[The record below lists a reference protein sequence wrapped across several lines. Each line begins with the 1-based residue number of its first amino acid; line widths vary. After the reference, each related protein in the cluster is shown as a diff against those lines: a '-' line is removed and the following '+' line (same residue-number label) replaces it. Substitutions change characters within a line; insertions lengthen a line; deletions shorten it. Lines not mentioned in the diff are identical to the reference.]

1 MKVKKTKAKKT
12 KTSVIIVIAV
22 MFTQI
27 IAMSAL
33 YIVADKQLVS
43 NVQKSAVLNVQTA
56 LSDRAVI
63 LENYIEDAENYLNAY
78 SQSGEIHDMLK
89 NQNNKAMMDKAQA
102 YTVRFGMD
110 RENLEGIYASNW
122 DTQMLVHTND
132 AVRGKVTRPDEGPRK
147 ELHEAMLAADG
158 VYNTGFIISPASQ
171 QQIISMY
178 KAVVDENNEPI
189 GLVGCGIYTT
199 GIKQLLNELPTYGI
213 ESTKCYLVN
222 NNSKQYIFHEDETM
236 LGVEVADA
244 AILDLLSLAESS
256 TDIELIQTKDLFVL
270 GKHMSDHGWTFILTA
285 DADEVLAISNKAS
298 SVLGIMTILS
308 GIFLAVVT
316 VIVVIYLLYPIGF
329 INRKLVSLAEGNLTD
344 DGILDKYLNRN
355 NDLSAIAK
363 AAKEL
368 ENTLRGMVG
377 SVEHC
382 SSNLKSNSD
391 SLEQNS
397 RNLLDYVTENTNTI
411 KDLHASAENVTA
423 ATNEISSA
431 VDTIRT
437 AIDETLS
444 SVEASYSSGNIVI
457 NSAEAMKADSYA
469 AIEIN
474 RQKLNETK
482 EDIDKAV
489 KSLSAL
495 SKINEMVNVILE
507 ITEQTNLLALN
518 ASIEAARAGEAGKG
532 FAVVA
537 TEIKHL
543 AENSQATVSNIQQL
557 CEEANASI
565 EMVDTCLNEVVNFIE
580 EDVFSSL
587 ESLSGKSVEYTS
599 AAETILSGISA
610 VKSST
615 DNLSSSVELISENL
629 KNVIAA
635 TEENTQIVRSITEK
649 NDSTYEIA
657 GVTSG
662 QAVENKELSKQ
673 LEDAIRNFSL

>member
-1 MKVKKTKAKKT
+1 MKTKKT
-12 KTSVIIVIAV
+12 KTSIIIVIAV
-22 MFTQI
+22 TFTQI
-27 IAMSAL
+27 IAMAAL
-33 YIVADKQLVS
+33 YLVADKQLVS
-43 NVQKSAVLNVQTA
+43 NVQNSAVLSVQTA

-63 LENYIEDAENYLNAY
+63 LENYIEDAENYLNSY
-78 SQSGEIHDMLK
+78 SQSGEIHEMLK
-89 NQNNKAMMDKAQA
+89 NQNNKALMDKAQD
-102 YTVRFGMD
+102 YTVRFGLD

-132 AVRGKVTRPDEGPRK
+132 AVRGKVTRPEEGPRK
-147 ELHEAMLAADG
+147 ELHDAMLAADG

-178 KAVVDENNEPI
+178 KAVLDENNTPI

-222 NNSKQYIFHEDETM
+222 NNSRQYIFHDDETM
-236 LGVEVADA
+236 LGADVTDT
-244 AILDLLSLAESS
+244 AILELLSLAESS
-256 TDIELIQTKDLFVL
+256 SDIELIQTKDMFVL
-270 GKHMSDHGWTFILTA
+270 GKHMGDHGWTFILTA

-298 SVLGIMTILS
+298 SMLGIMTVLA
-308 GIFLAVVT
+308 GVFLAVVT
-316 VIVVIYLLYPIGF
+316 FIVVIYLLYPIGY
-329 INRKLVSLAEGNLTD
+329 INKKLVSLAEGNLAD

-363 AAKEL
+363 ATKEL
-368 ENTLRGMVG
+368 EITLRGMVG
-377 SVEHC
+377 SIGHC
-382 SSNLKSNSD
+382 SSDLRQNSD
-391 SLEQNS
+391 SLEENS

-411 KDLHASAENVTA
+411 KDLHTSAENVTV
-423 ATNEISSA
+423 ATNEISNA

-437 AIDETLS
+437 AIDETLR
-444 SVEASYSSGNIVI
+444 SVEASYSSGNVVM
-457 NSAEAMKADSYA
+457 NSAEAMKSDSYA
-469 AIEIN
+469 AIESN
-474 RQKLNETK
+474 RQKLNTTK
-482 EDIDKAV
+482 ADIDRAV

-495 SKINEMVNVILE
+495 SKINEMVNVILG

-543 AENSQATVSNIQQL
+543 AENSQATVSDIQQL
-557 CEEANASI
+557 CAEANESI
-565 EMVDTCLNEVVNFIE
+565 ETVDSCLNDVVNFIE

-599 AAETILSGISA
+599 AAETILSGINA
-610 VKSST
+610 VMLST
-615 DNLSSSVELISENL
+615 DHLNSSVELISQNL

-635 TEENTQIVRSITEK
+635 TEENTQIIRSITEK
-649 NDSTYEIA
+649 NDSTYDIA
-657 GVTSG
+657 GITSG

-673 LEDAIRNFSL
+673 LEDAIRHFSI